1 MDRQNFEMLDFFI
14 KNEAL
19 ALEEIQTRFNTSRVT
34 IAKNIREINKE
45 LDGVAKINVNKSKFY
60 LTIEDYAAV
69 VKIQTNFL
77 KQDLDFNDPNKRQ
90 AAILQKLLMQNQKYI
105 ALDDLASELSVSHG
119 TVNNDLKALKELVA
133 FYGVTVQA
141 RPNNGI
147 RLNTEHLYSYAV
159 VARNIVAKYYDFDLI
174 LNSIFDSELTGA
186 VKEVDDNND
195 TVTMVKRN
203 ISIIV
208 WLRKYGIQINK
219 PCRYYHEVVRSEM
232 IRKLKKVISNIVSET
247 LNDGEWEFILYPFNI
262 KKLSASDDEL
272 IEYALNDVGE
282 LMKNVFPVVK
292 EKLDVNLDFDRLL
305 IELRYHLLF
314 LINRAIYGIKA
325 EGVIS
330 SSILNKYPVAAEL
343 AQETLMLMTKE
354 TGIKFNKNELSYLG
368 IYFQMELEEYMSSP
382 VIYRIAIV
390 KPISNGMRKFIIEQL
405 KELLNENLKIDLFN
419 SQLELETSSNKYL
432 LIFSNSL
439 PIENKLVN
447 KSPVIRLNSVFNQGT
462 LRERLQ
468 ISLVD
473 EAINN
478 GFCRFDVT
486 KFTGKD
492 DSYTER
498 VKQLIVHEISIGQ
511 LNEEFLNDWIKRER
525 LSSNILSS
533 GVALPHVIDKSGL
546 NRILV
551 TVGLF
556 NKPVTYDSRKVKVVF
571 LVAIPYKLDANLSR
585 ILAQVYDLIRI
596 IATNGNIFN
605 NLKNYDQNRGLIQL
619 MEAI

>member
-232 IRKLKKVISNIVSET
+232 IRKLKKVISSIVSET

>member
-119 TVNNDLKALKELVA
+119 TVNNDLKALKELVS

-232 IRKLKKVISNIVSET
+232 IRKLKKVISSIVSET